1 MTATNEMAVGAG
13 SFEFLDPRP
22 GPRRVITVYT
32 YRPKAA
38 RADSPI
44 VLVMHGRAR
53 NGEAY
58 RDGWIVP
65 AEERGFLVAVPQ
77 FSEAHYPGSHRY
89 NYGDVIETDGTP
101 RPKSDWLFAVTDH
114 IFDAVRRYSGSTCK
128 RYQLFGHSAGGQF
141 VHRLWTL
148 AYSECIE
155 QAVAANSGSYT
166 LPVHDEAYPFG
177 LGGLGVNEDDL
188 RALYSRR
195 LTVLLG
201 DADCDPHHP
210 QLPREPGAMRQGAHR
225 FARGQYYFE
234 LARKRAAS
242 LGVSFNWR
250 IATAPGVAHSNADIA
265 PFAAKA
271 LFGDPT

>member
-1 MTATNEMAVGAG
+1 MTAANEIAVGAG
-13 SFEFLDPRP
+13 SFELLDPRP
-22 GPRRVITVYT
+22 GPQRTITVYT
-32 YRPKAA
+32 YRPKAT

-77 FSEAHYPGSHRY
+77 FSETDYPGSHRY
-89 NYGDVIETDGTP
+89 NYGDVIEPDGSL
-101 RPKSDWLFAVTDH
+101 RPKADWLFAVTDH
-114 IFDAVRRYSGSTCK
+114 IFDAVRLRSASTRSRYK
-128 RYQLFGHSAGGQF
+128 LFGHSAGGQF
-141 VHRLWTL
+141 VHRLLTL
-148 AYSECIE
+148 AYSERIE
-155 QAVAANSGSYT
+155 QAVSANAGSYT

-177 LGGLGVNEDDL
+177 LGGLAVGDDDL
-188 RALYSRR
+188 RRLYSRS

-201 DADCDPHHP
+201 EADCDPNHP

-234 LARKRAAS
+234 LARSQATA
-242 LGVSFNWR
+242 LGAPFINWR
-250 IATAPGVAHSNADIA
+250 LATAPGVAHSNADIA

-271 LFGDPT
+271 LFAA